1 MAIPKFL
8 EDLNIIARLGN
19 KPGTDDGLSDEGF
32 KAKFD
37 EGILKIQTYIND
49 VLIPGIENSVSED
62 GLLAQINNKLAEK
75 LSLDGGTMRGPLNM
89 DYEILSGI
97 DTPFKDDHAASKG
110 YVDSASREIATD
122 VATTAVNEITLSATG
137 WTVSG
142 PYTQT
147 VTVSGLADNLRAL
160 VYPKFP
166 DDATADAALAEE
178 TVKVSKC
185 TRSGNKM
192 TFTCREDKPTANIPV
207 IVEVRL

>member
-19 KPGTDDGLSDEGF
+19 KPGTEDGLSPEGF
-32 KAKFD
+32 KSKFD
-37 EGILKIQTYIND
+37 EGILKIQNYINN

-62 GLLAQINNKLAEK
+62 GLLAQISDKLAEK

-97 DTPFKDDHAASKG
+97 ETPSANDHAANKE
-110 YVDSASREIATD
+110 YVDDFKKAAFEHAE
-122 VATTAVNEITLSATG
+122 TAVKEVVLLAANWTG
-137 WTVSG
+137 DG
-142 PYTQT
+142 PYVQT
-147 VTVSGLADNLRAL
+147 VTIPGLSDKLRAL

-166 DDATADAALAEE
+166 DDSAQDATLAEE

-185 TRSGNKM
+185 TREGNQM
-192 TFTCREDKPTANIPV
+192 TFTCREDKPTLDIPV
-207 IVEVRL
+207 IVEVHV